1 MKTLELKNPIL
12 INGEKVSKLKY
23 DENEITGV
31 LFAEADTRKRT
42 NSSGTVAISPAAE
55 FDFALH
61 TYLGY
66 AAIIA
71 VNPNIDWSDLERIKG
86 NDVIAVTRIGRN
98 FMLGVSEEDSQGET
112 SEEPT
117 ETSAESIIPALTDSN
132 ENGLQTL

>member
-23 DENEITGV
+23 DENEITGI
-31 LFAEADTRKRT
+31 LFAEADTRKRG
-42 NSSGTVAISPAAE
+42 NSSVTVSISPAAE

-61 TYLGY
+61 LYLGY

-71 VNPNIDWSDLERIKG
+71 VNPSYDWSDLERIKG
-86 NDVIAVTRIGRN
+86 YDVTAVARIGRN
-98 FMLGVSEEDSQGET
+98 FMLGVSEEDSQEET
-112 SEEPT
+112 SEELT

-132 ENGLQTL
+132 ENGLQIS